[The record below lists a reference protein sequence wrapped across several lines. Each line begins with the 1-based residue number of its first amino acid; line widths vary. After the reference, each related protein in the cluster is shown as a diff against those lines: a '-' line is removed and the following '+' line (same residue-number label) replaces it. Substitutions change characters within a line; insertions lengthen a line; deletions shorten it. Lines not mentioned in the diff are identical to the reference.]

1 VIISQVAIIVKQ
13 SNLSRGCVSETIA
26 IRADRLKALREQ
38 RGWSQREL
46 ARQCSM
52 GDTAISMYERETVEP
67 TAKHLKKMAETLNVS
82 ADYLL
87 GLTDDPLGHYGS
99 AEIDDDE
106 RAIIRAFRQ
115 GRWREVIQ
123 VAAAHWPEE

>member
-1 VIISQVAIIVKQ
+1 VSEQVAI
-13 SNLSRGCVSETIA
+13 RT
-26 IRADRLKALREQ
+26 DRLKALREQ
-38 RGWSQREL
+38 HSWSQREL
-46 ARQCSM
+46 SRIC
-52 GDTAISMYERETVEP
+52 GLGETAINTYERGEVEP
-67 TAKHLKKMAETLNVS
+67 SAKHLKKMAETLNVS

-123 VAAAHWPEE
+123 VAVAHWPEE